1 MRSVAVA
8 IGLALMAPQM
18 AAAQFSESYNFL
30 KAVRDRDGDKVND
43 VISKP
48 GNTIIDTRDLTT
60 GETAL
65 HIVVK
70 RRDETWLSVLLSRG
84 ARTDIRDKEG
94 NTPLLIAATIGFPE
108 GVQDLL
114 SANARPDLT
123 NSSGETAL
131 MRAVQNRDLTS
142 VRLLIEA
149 GANPDIRDS
158 LSGMSAR
165 DYATRDGRS
174 PAIMKLLD
182 QAKPKTTKVMGPN

>member
-1 MRSVAVA
+1 MLA
-8 IGLALMAPQM
+8 IGAALLVPQ
-18 AAAQFSESYNFL
+18 AATAQFSESYNFL
-30 KAVRDRDGDKVND
+30 KAVRDRDGDKVNE

-48 GNTIIDTRDLTT
+48 GNTTIDTRDLTT

-114 SANARPDLT
+114 GANARPDVT

-131 MRAVQNRDLTS
+131 MRAVQNRDLAS

-149 GANPDIRDS
+149 GANPDLRDS

-165 DYATRDGRS
+165 DYAMRDGRS
-174 PAIMKLLD
+174 PAIMRLLD
-182 QAKPKTTKVMGPN
+182 QAKPKPTKVMGPS